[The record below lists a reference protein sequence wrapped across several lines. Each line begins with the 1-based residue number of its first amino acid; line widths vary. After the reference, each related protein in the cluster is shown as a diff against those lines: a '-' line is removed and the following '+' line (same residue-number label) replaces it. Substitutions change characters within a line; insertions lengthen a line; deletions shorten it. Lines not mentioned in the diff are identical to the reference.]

1 MIWAVL
7 FSPKNQVRA
16 GRIVGSMLA
25 ILSFDDLDSRKKKT
39 ANTWGEL
46 VKIDMERTKCLGK
59 EQNLHGL

>member
-7 FSPKNQVRA
+7 FFSPKNQVRA

-25 ILSFDDLDSRKKKT
+25 ILSFDDLDSQKKT

-59 EQNLHGL
+59 EQNLHDL